1 MSNLTIIIEQ
11 TENNYAAHIEGVD
24 GIVATG
30 HSVDEIKTK
39 MIEAID
45 LYVETCKDMDL
56 EIPKELLGDYNLTF
70 KMEAIVALCFW
81 DVNSSTCAEG
91 ENRKRITQTG
101 RRITCSSPLNK
112 AYTAYRKKKELSIW
126 RVPSSA
132 LHIHFWYLSHSILLL
147 LVQNVGIDHRC
158 VDLCVTQQP

>member
-11 TENNYAAHIEGVD
+11 TENNYAAYIEGID

-56 EIPKELLGDYNLTF
+56 EIPKELLGDYNLIF
-70 KMEAIVALCFW
+70 KMDTKSMLAFYYGIFTKAGLSRLTGINQKQLWHYASGVSNPRPAQK
-81 DVNSSTCAEG
+81 VKI
-91 ENRKRITQTG
+91 EN
-101 RRITCSSPLNK
+101 
-112 AYTAYRKKKELSIW
+112 
-126 RVPSSA
+126 A
-132 LHIHFWYLSHSILLL
+132 LHKLGEELLAVRL
-147 LVQNVGIDHRC
+147 
-158 VDLCVTQQP
+158 

>member
-11 TENNYAAHIEGVD
+11 TENNYAAYIEGID

-45 LYVETCKDMDL
+45 LYVETCKDMDM

-70 KMEAIVALCFW
+70 KMDTKSMLAFYYGIFTKAGLSRLTGINQKQLW
-81 DVNSSTCAEG
+81 HYASGMSTPRPAQKVKI
-91 ENRKRITQTG
+91 EN
-101 RRITCSSPLNK
+101 
-112 AYTAYRKKKELSIW
+112 
-126 RVPSSA
+126 A
-132 LHIHFWYLSHSILLL
+132 LHKLGEELLAVRL
-147 LVQNVGIDHRC
+147 
-158 VDLCVTQQP
+158 

>member
-1 MSNLTIIIEQ
+1 MSNLTVIIEQ
-11 TENNYAAHIEGVD
+11 TENNYAAYIEGID

-70 KMEAIVALCFW
+70 KMDTKSMLAFYYGIFTKAGLSRLTGINQKQLW
-81 DVNSSTCAEG
+81 HYASGMSTPRPAQKVKI
-91 ENRKRITQTG
+91 EN
-101 RRITCSSPLNK
+101 
-112 AYTAYRKKKELSIW
+112 
-126 RVPSSA
+126 A
-132 LHIHFWYLSHSILLL
+132 LHKLGEELLAVRL
-147 LVQNVGIDHRC
+147 
-158 VDLCVTQQP
+158 

>member
-1 MSNLTIIIEQ
+1 MSNLTVIIEQ
-11 TENNYAAHIEGVD
+11 TENNYAAYIEGID

-70 KMEAIVALCFW
+70 KMDTKSMRAFYYGIFTKAGLSRLTGINQKQLW
-81 DVNSSTCAEG
+81 HYASGMSTPRPAQKVKI
-91 ENRKRITQTG
+91 EN
-101 RRITCSSPLNK
+101 
-112 AYTAYRKKKELSIW
+112 
-126 RVPSSA
+126 A
-132 LHIHFWYLSHSILLL
+132 LHKLGEELLAVRL
-147 LVQNVGIDHRC
+147 
-158 VDLCVTQQP
+158 

>member
-11 TENNYAAHIEGVD
+11 TENNYAAYIEGID

-56 EIPKELLGDYNLTF
+56 EIPNELLGDYNLTF
-70 KMEAIVALCFW
+70 KMDTKCVLAFYYGIFTKAGLSRLTGINQKQLWHYASGVSNPRPAQK
-81 DVNSSTCAEG
+81 VKI
-91 ENRKRITQTG
+91 EN
-101 RRITCSSPLNK
+101 
-112 AYTAYRKKKELSIW
+112 
-126 RVPSSA
+126 A
-132 LHIHFWYLSHSILLL
+132 LHKLGEELLAVRL
-147 LVQNVGIDHRC
+147 
-158 VDLCVTQQP
+158 

>member
-11 TENNYAAHIEGVD
+11 TENNYAAYIEGID

-45 LYVETCKDMDL
+45 LYVETCKDMDM

-70 KMEAIVALCFW
+70 KMDTKSMLAFYYGIFTKAGLSRLTGINQKQLW
-81 DVNSSTCAEG
+81 HYASGTSTPRPAQKVKI
-91 ENRKRITQTG
+91 EN
-101 RRITCSSPLNK
+101 
-112 AYTAYRKKKELSIW
+112 
-126 RVPSSA
+126 A
-132 LHIHFWYLSHSILLL
+132 LHKLGEELLAVRL
-147 LVQNVGIDHRC
+147 
-158 VDLCVTQQP
+158 

>member
-11 TENNYAAHIEGVD
+11 TENNYAAYIEGID

-70 KMEAIVALCFW
+70 KMDTKSMLAFYYGIFTKAGLSRLTGINQKQLWHYASGVSNPRPAQK
-81 DVNSSTCAEG
+81 VKI
-91 ENRKRITQTG
+91 EN
-101 RRITCSSPLNK
+101 
-112 AYTAYRKKKELSIW
+112 
-126 RVPSSA
+126 A
-132 LHIHFWYLSHSILLL
+132 LHKLGEELLAVRL
-147 LVQNVGIDHRC
+147 
-158 VDLCVTQQP
+158 